1 MRSFFE
7 EHKLDNDGL
16 SEERINNIKA
26 SVLAR
31 AEEVKPMK
39 KRFKFKPL
47 VIAAAVVGAM
57 ALSAVSVNAAT
68 NGAFLSMIFKTH
80 VKTTLTT
87 KYGDIYVEV
96 KAYADGEPDEGK
108 PSGTSIKTSYSK
120 DFTGHIVRGFSKGI
134 GNLITDEDAGC
145 VSVNIMSDG
154 DAIGYMVV
162 YRTGEVTLLT
172 DDEVQKVIED
182 FDEEQAKFEA
192 RAKEN
197 DPGMD
202 DVALWEIPTDTTK

>member
-1 MRSFFE
+1 MRRFFE
-7 EHKLDNDGL
+7 EHKLDTDGL

-31 AEEVKPMK
+31 VEGDKPMK
-39 KRFKFKPL
+39 KWFKFKPL

-87 KYGDIYVEV
+87 KYGDVYVEV
-96 KAYADGEPDEGK
+96 KAYSDGDPYEGK

-120 DFTGHIVRGFSKGI
+120 DFTGHIVSGFSRGI

-145 VSVNIMSDG
+145 VHVDIMPDG

-162 YRTGEVTLLT
+162 FRTGEVTLLT
-172 DDEVQKVIED
+172 NEEVQKVIED

-192 RAKEN
+192 RAKEI
-197 DPGMD
+197 DLGMD
-202 DVALWEIPTDTTK
+202 GVALEEISTDTTE